1 MNLYIA
7 GGCNEHGRN
16 SFLITGDSYSILVDC
31 GAIEDDSYC
40 YPYLTKQ
47 QIQSIQF
54 LFLTHSHKDH
64 AGAVNWLIGN
74 GFQGIIICSEET
86 RQQSLIKY
94 SQWQILSLPG
104 QNYNRFTISD
114 NLYVT
119 YGKSGHCVGSL
130 WYLLNFENKS
140 ILFSGDYSEESS
152 IYECDKLSGLYADFA
167 VLDCGGGNTS
177 FDNQDNR
184 TAIRSFVL
192 ESIKN
197 NKIVLLPV
205 PKYGRGTEIIDLF
218 QDECE
223 ELSIYLDEILACQ
236 MTKQYKSWYKKTFSI
251 PINLLNN
258 WNGVPAVLFASDA
271 QLSNDCTQAL
281 ANKVIGLK
289 GDIVF
294 TGHIYKN
301 TYSDFLI
308 RNNMANVLDYPV
320 HMGYSQVVKILK
332 KNSFRKVILYH
343 SPEKIENNRESVVE
357 ATVRS
362 KLSI

>member
-1 MNLYIA
+1 M
-7 GGCNEHGRN
+7 
-16 SFLITGDSYSILVDC
+16 
-31 GAIEDDSYC
+31 
-40 YPYLTKQ
+40 
-47 QIQSIQF
+47 
-54 LFLTHSHKDH
+54 
-64 AGAVNWLIGN
+64 
-74 GFQGIIICSEET
+74 
-86 RQQSLIKY
+86 
-94 SQWQILSLPG
+94 
-104 QNYNRFTISD
+104 
-114 NLYVT
+114 
-119 YGKSGHCVGSL
+119 
-130 WYLLNFENKS
+130 
-140 ILFSGDYSEESS
+140 
-152 IYECDKLSGLYADFA
+152 
-167 VLDCGGGNTS
+167 
-177 FDNQDNR
+177 
-184 TAIRSFVL
+184 
-192 ESIKN
+192 
-197 NKIVLLPV
+197 
-205 PKYGRGTEIIDLF
+205 
-218 QDECE
+218 
-223 ELSIYLDEILACQ
+223 
-236 MTKQYKSWYKKTFSI
+236 
-251 PINLLNN
+251 NN